1 VVIAMSAPSE
11 PNVTLD
17 DIKAMIDKFCGQGNK
32 SLQDSRDVMN
42 AVVDH
47 CHWWLDLMELLD
59 EV

>member
-1 VVIAMSAPSE
+1 MSAPSE